1 MLLRTYTGASR
12 WPHQKVKSTFLKVLP
27 AALLLVA
34 AWTPSSAQDAPAFFK
49 QNCMSCH
56 TVGGGRLAGPDLKD
70 VTARRDK
77 AWLTQWIQNPKSVI
91 DSGDPYAQKLLQDSR
106 GVMMPTVSGV
116 TPQIASALVDLL
128 ATESKLPRSQFAGI
142 QISDRPFVPQD
153 AALGMA
159 LFTGE
164 KRLANGGPPCIS
176 CHTMKRMSGLHG
188 GRLGPDL
195 TLVYE
200 RLQGRKGLGAWLAA
214 PGSPTMSPVFRAS
227 AMNADEIFALTALF
241 ESQTKN
247 RGVDDQ
253 TPLLN
258 FFLIGLSGAVV
269 GLVTFDR
276 VWKKRLTG
284 VRRQIVHRKRGE
296 Q

>member
-1 MLLRTYTGASR
+1 MLRCTYTAVSR
-12 WPHQKVKSTFLKVLP
+12 WPRRFSP
-27 AALLLVA
+27 AILRISAATLLLTA
-34 AWTPSSAQDAPAFFK
+34 AATTSVAQDAAAFFK

-70 VTARRDK
+70 VTQRRDK
-77 AWLTQWIQNPKSVI
+77 AWLAQWIQNPKAVL
-91 DSGDPYAQKLLQDSR
+91 DSGDPYAQQLLQDAR
-106 GVMMPTVSGV
+106 GVMMPTVAGV
-116 TPQIASALVDLL
+116 TPQIAASLVDLL
-128 ATESKLPRSQFAGI
+128 AAESKLPRSQFAGL
-142 QISDRPFVPQD
+142 QISDRPFTAND
-153 AALGMA
+153 ATLGMA

-164 KRLANGGPPCIS
+164 KRLTNGGPPCIS

-200 RLQGRKGLGAWLAA
+200 RVQGRRGLGAWLAA
-214 PGSPTMSPVFRAS
+214 PASPTMAPVFRATS
-227 AMNADEIFALTALF
+227 MNSDEIFALTALF

-258 FFLIGLSGAVV
+258 FFLLGLSGAVI
-269 GLVTFDR
+269 GMVTFDR

-284 VRRQIVHRKRGE
+284 VRRRIVNRERGE